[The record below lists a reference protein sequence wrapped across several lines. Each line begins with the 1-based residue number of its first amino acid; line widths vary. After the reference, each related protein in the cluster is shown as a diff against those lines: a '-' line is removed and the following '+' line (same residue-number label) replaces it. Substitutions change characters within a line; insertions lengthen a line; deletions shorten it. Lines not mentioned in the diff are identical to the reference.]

1 MVNRQYLALVSL
13 LSICSLFGASTSEVA
28 QPEKAVT
35 VVKEKEKK
43 EEKKNKFKA
52 AHIVVID
59 AQQVIKD
66 TGIDKEPL
74 KELTD
79 LQKKYQDEFK
89 EEAAALMKK
98 EQELKTKASVL
109 SAEALKKQQEELEDE
124 NNKMQTKLNRAN
136 NELRAADMQAR
147 GKVGALLEQYAKT
160 LIAESG
166 YDMVFER
173 NGGMVAF
180 ASRLDRTSELTRI
193 VKADQAKKAA
203 KEKKEAAE
211 KVEKKE
217 TVKPA

>member
-1 MVNRQYLALVSL
+1 MVNRQYLTLVSL
-13 LSICSLFGASTSEVA
+13 LSFCSLFGASTVELA
-28 QPEKAVT
+28 KPAKTAT
-35 VVKEKEKK
+35 VVKD
-43 EEKKNKFKA
+43 KNGEFKA
-52 AHIVVID
+52 ARIVVVD

-79 LQKKYQDEFK
+79 LQKKYQEEFK

-98 EQELKTKASVL
+98 EQELKAKASVL
-109 SAEALKKQQEELEDE
+109 SAEALKKQQEELEDD

-147 GKVGALLEQYAKT
+147 GKVGVLLEQYAKT
-160 LIAESG
+160 LLAESG

-180 ASRLDRTSELTRI
+180 ADRLDKTSDLTRI

-203 KEKKEAAE
+203 KEKKEAE
-211 KVEKKE
+211 KVEKKDKAE
-217 TVKPA
+217 PAAE

>member
-13 LSICSLFGASTSEVA
+13 LSFCSVFGASTVELA
-28 QPEKAVT
+28 QPEKITTAI
-35 VVKEKEKK
+35 KEKHAG
-43 EEKKNKFKA
+43 FQA
-52 AHIVVID
+52 ARIVVVD

-79 LQKKYQDEFK
+79 LQKKYQEEFK
-89 EEAAALMKK
+89 DEAAALMKK
-98 EQELKTKASVL
+98 EQELKAKASVL
-109 SAEALKKQQEELEDE
+109 SADALKKQQEELEDD

-147 GKVGALLEQYAKT
+147 GKVGVLLEQYAKT
-160 LIAESG
+160 LLAESG

-180 ASRLDRTSELTRI
+180 ADRLDKTSDLTRI

-203 KEKKEAAE
+203 KEKKETE
-211 KVEKKE
+211 KIEKKDKA
-217 TVKPA
+217 KPVAE